1 MQAGT
6 RCFLFT
12 GFCWY
17 ASERCYLREQT
28 LFHTPYGFL
37 SSEVAYP
44 CAEGRLFTRTRRSA
58 AKQNMPPT
66 QSLESCGVKL
76 DSSRRKSDSELL
88 KKDRRVH
95 FADSVG
101 LSLVSV
107 VYLPTPAPKGRL
119 PSRRWSSTKEEE
131 GRLWNFTQPLKRR
144 DFDERLYGLNISLET
159 IVLRDFGVY
168 GTVKV
173 RNLAF
178 HKKVTVRFTIDG
190 WSSYHDVVGH
200 YVEGSHT
207 GFTDTFSFEIAVP
220 TTLIKDCKLEFAIC
234 YKVLGVEFWDNNSGD
249 NYRILRYSPS
259 NRWKY
264 KLYNNL
270 DHYSQNRYVGL
281 RF

>member
-6 RCFLFT
+6 RYRAANASFLLVFA
-12 GFCWY
+12 GLC
-17 ASERCYLREQT
+17 EQT
-28 LFHTPYGFL
+28 LLNTICHLCFEW
-37 SSEVAYP
+37 SSCP
-44 CAEGRLFTRTRRSA
+44 MCRSLVVYTEETTCDCE
-58 AKQNMPPT
+58 KNMPPT
-66 QSLESCGVKL
+66 QSLKSCVVNL
-76 DSSRRKSDSELL
+76 NSSFSKSDSDLL

-119 PSRRWSSTKEEE
+119 PSRRWSSFVEEE
-131 GRLWNFTQPLKRR
+131 GRLLNFTQPMKRQ
-144 DFDERLYGLNISLET
+144 DFNERLNELNVSLET

-178 HKKVTVRFTIDG
+178 QKKVTVRFTIDG
-190 WSSYHDVVGH
+190 WSSYRDVVGH
-200 YVEGSHT
+200 YIEGSHA
-207 GFTDTFSFEIAVP
+207 GFMDTFSFEIALP

-249 NYRILRYSPS
+249 NYRVLCYSPS

-264 KLYNNL
+264 KLNNNL
-270 DHYSQNRYVGL
+270 DHYAQNRYVGL